1 MHVIIT
7 KALKHYIDTTWNEF
21 LNNKN
26 GWYVLEMI
34 AIFCPKIRM
43 PGLARVFMTKII
55 INFESIIIK
64 LYDIDIF
71 FDKFLFFGQKYK
83 LKDRLTF

>member
-1 MHVIIT
+1 
-7 KALKHYIDTTWNEF
+7 
-21 LNNKN
+21 
-26 GWYVLEMI
+26 
-34 AIFCPKIRM
+34 M
-43 PGLARVFMTKII
+43 PGRTRGFMTKII

-71 FDKFLFFGQKYK
+71 FDKFLFFGQKNK